1 MVPEHSVGL
10 MEGHTLGSMSR
21 VRSQVK
27 EPLLGLM
34 GLRIVV
40 GGQQGKSME
49 KASTRRKEAKA
60 NTKSLTI
67 PEQEPMAMENP
78 P

>member
-1 MVPEHSVGL
+1 
-10 MEGHTLGSMSR
+10 
-21 VRSQVK
+21 
-27 EPLLGLM
+27 M

-49 KASTRRKEAKA
+49 KVFIRRKEAKA